1 MASLNLEQ
9 FGDLLTTTLPSR
21 PVPKYTDLGT
31 DLRDVP
37 AAKTLMEE
45 NAMEEQSGAQI
56 KFPINVDNGDSY
68 RHRAVTDHDQPNSV
82 DGFIEAT
89 INWRFAEASYS
100 YYEEE
105 VITNT
110 GKAQL
115 VNLIDA
121 KDNRC
126 MASVYEG
133 LETDFWSFPSAADTQ
148 TPLGLPYWCT
158 KASTV
163 GFNGG
168 IPSGY
173 STVASVSPTTYPR
186 FQNYSGN
193 YTNVALD
200 DLISKA
206 RVMRD
211 STNFKPLVD
220 VPSTGSS
227 PRLMYAS
234 NMSVCQAFADVAD
247 SRNDNLGPDVTKMDG
262 AVMYNRTMLKQ
273 IPWLDRDTTNPFY
286 QIDFGVFKIIK
297 HPKKWM
303 KRTVQKPY
311 PGQRNAIAVF
321 LDFMFNFICYNR
333 RNLGVLATATTYP
346 A

>member
-1 MASLNLEQ
+1 MASLALEQ
-9 FGDLLTTTLPSR
+9 FADLLTVTLPSR

-31 DLRDVP
+31 DLLDAP
-37 AAKTLMEE
+37 AAKVLMEQ
-45 NAMEEQSGAQI
+45 NAQEEQSGAQV
-56 KFPINVDNGDSY
+56 KWPINVDNGDSY
-68 RHRAVTDHDQPNSV
+68 RHRSVTDHDRPNSV

-89 INWRFAEASYS
+89 LNWRFSEASYS

-110 GKAQL
+110 GKAAL

-121 KDNRC
+121 KDNR
-126 MASVYEG
+126 MWASVFEG
-133 LETDFWSFPSAADTQ
+133 LETDFWAFPSASDAL
-148 TPLGLPYWCT
+148 TPFGLPYWCT
-158 KASTV
+158 KNAST

-173 STVASVSPTTYPR
+173 SAVAGVSPTTYSR
-186 FQNYSGN
+186 WNNYTAQ
-193 YTNVALD
+193 YTNVTLD
-200 DLISKA
+200 DFISKV

-211 STNFKPLVD
+211 STNFKPLVQT
-220 VPSTGSS
+220 PSLVGT

-234 NMSVCQAFADVAD
+234 NMTVVHRIADVAD

-262 AVMYNRTMLKQ
+262 EAMINRIMVKR
-273 IPWLDRDTTNPFY
+273 IPWLDRDTTDPFY

-297 HPKKWM
+297 HPKKWK
-303 KRTVQKPY
+303 KRTIQKPY

-321 LDFMFNFICYNR
+321 VDFMFNFVCYSR
-333 RNLGVLATATTYP
+333 RQLGVLSTGTTYP
-346 A
+346 S